1 MKSVRSAIRIL
12 HVHFEAFNRGRGR
25 GGRSEKGT
33 STEKS
38 GYLAPKHYNFLQPS
52 WSIFMKHSYL
62 QKNIQNTLSM

>member
-33 STEKS
+33 STEKP

-52 WSIFMKHSYL
+52 
-62 QKNIQNTLSM
+62 

>member
-25 GGRSEKGT
+25 GGRGGRSEKGT
-33 STEKS
+33 STEKP

-52 WSIFMKHSYL
+52 
-62 QKNIQNTLSM
+62 